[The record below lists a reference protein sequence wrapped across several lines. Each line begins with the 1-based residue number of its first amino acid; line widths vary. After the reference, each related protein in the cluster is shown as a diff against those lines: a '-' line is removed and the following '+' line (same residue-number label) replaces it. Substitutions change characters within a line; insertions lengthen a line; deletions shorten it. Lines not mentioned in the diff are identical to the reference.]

1 MARKSIG
8 AAMLPVL
15 ALAAG
20 LAAAPV
26 AAEPMRLDPEALD
39 AVVAGAGKRV
49 GARAVVKPTAN
60 GGLALLSLA
69 LVQPQ
74 LVGLPQTTGSGST
87 GGGKKS
93 ISLSGKKTFK
103 ADRVTKPHTESLV
116 VSGAVG
122 G

>member
-1 MARKSIG
+1 MARRTIG

-39 AVVAGAGKRV
+39 AVVAGGGKRL
-49 GARAVVKPTAN
+49 GARAVVKPKAN
-60 GGLALLSLA
+60 AGLALLSLA
-69 LVQPQ
+69 LVQRQ
-74 LVGLPQTTGSGST
+74 LVVLPQTAGSGST

-103 ADRVTKPHTESLV
+103 ADRVTKPHTETLV
-116 VSGAVG
+116 VRGSAG